1 VVIKTCLP
9 VVLTFN
15 CYSRHITEG
24 ALVIFKVVHVCLKS
38 CDVIKNGQQMLII
51 I

>member
-24 ALVIFKVVHVCLKS
+24 ALVIFKVVYVCLKS
-38 CDVIKNGQQMLII
+38 CDVIKTVNKCL
-51 I
+51 